1 MLRIYNLLNYNI
13 YNFNIYFMF
22 VWQIEYVV
30 QSAYLLYELTSK
42 L

>member
-1 MLRIYNLLNYNI
+1 MLRIYNLLNSI

-30 QSAYLLYELTSK
+30 QSAYLLYQPTSK